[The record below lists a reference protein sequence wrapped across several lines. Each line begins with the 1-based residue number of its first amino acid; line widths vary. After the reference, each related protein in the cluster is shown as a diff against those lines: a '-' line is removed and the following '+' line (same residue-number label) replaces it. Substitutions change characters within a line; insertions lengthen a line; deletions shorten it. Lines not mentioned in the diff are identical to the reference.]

1 MAKIFNIWF
10 SPLYHTREL
19 CRVLGESVQKYLPA
33 SVLHEHDLTDF
44 DATGNGLE
52 IGGEDMAILG
62 APVYAGRIPTLFAEK
77 VSSMRG
83 NGAKAILLVSYG
95 NRAFDD
101 ALVELANLAGQA
113 GFRPIGACACI
124 ARHTIAQTYA
134 QGRPDGRDL
143 TEVAE
148 FGRKMAELPAE
159 PNTGAALSVPGNLP
173 DKPGPRF
180 PLPQTVNENCVRCGI
195 CQAKCPAR
203 AIDFKDPALVDQ
215 NKCIC
220 CMRCVGVCPE
230 NARIPNAEFI
240 AAITKKLEPVCKTA
254 KSNEFFA

>member
-1 MAKIFNIWF
+1 MTKIFNIWF

-19 CRVLGESVQKYLPA
+19 CRVLGESVHKNLPA
-33 SVLHEHDLTDF
+33 SALHEHDLTDF
-44 DATGNGLE
+44 DANGNGLG
-52 IGGEDMAILG
+52 IRGEDMAILG

-77 VSSMRG
+77 ISSLHG
-83 NGAKAILLVSYG
+83 NGARAILLVSYG

-101 ALVELANLAGQA
+101 ALAELASLAGLA
-113 GFRPIGACACI
+113 GFKSIGACACI

-134 QGRPDGRDL
+134 QGRPDEQDL

-148 FGRKMAELPAE
+148 FGRKMAELAAAHNP
-159 PNTGAALSVPGNLP
+159 GAPFSVPGNLP
-173 DKPGPRF
+173 EKPWPHF

-203 AIDFKDPALVDQ
+203 AIDLEDPAVVDQ
-215 NKCIC
+215 NRCIC

-230 NARIPNAEFI
+230 NARIPNSEFI
-240 AAITKKLEPVCKTA
+240 AAITKKLEPVCKIA
-254 KSNEFFA
+254 KRNEFFV